1 MAIAQSP
8 AGVGDG
14 MKAHGHHSE
23 SSRRQSGVGWRAAER
38 ERRREHIRRLRQA
51 MHAAFRP
58 IPPKHLPRLEGESVS
73 APRQKSPESACLTT
87 RWSFA
92 RIRSSEIGA
101 GSENYLPARLMS
113 ATRADFR
120 VYGLGDQVAGERAE

>member
-1 MAIAQSP
+1 
-8 AGVGDG
+8 
-14 MKAHGHHSE
+14 
-23 SSRRQSGVGWRAAER
+23 
-38 ERRREHIRRLRQA
+38 
-51 MHAAFRP
+51 
-58 IPPKHLPRLEGESVS
+58 VS